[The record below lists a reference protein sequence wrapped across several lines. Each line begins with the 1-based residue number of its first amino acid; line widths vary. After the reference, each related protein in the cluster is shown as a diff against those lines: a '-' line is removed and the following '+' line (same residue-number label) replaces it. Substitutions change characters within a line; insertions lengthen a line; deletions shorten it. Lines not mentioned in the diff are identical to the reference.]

1 MAEGDPHLRIGRGGG
16 RKKEFQPA
24 VTLQLEDS
32 TMRRRQSVDV
42 SWNDEVNY
50 DCNNCALILSVSLL

>member
-24 VTLQLEDS
+24 VTLQLED
-32 TMRRRQSVDV
+32 TFCRRHTVDV
-42 SWNDEVNY
+42 SWNDEIKH
-50 DCNNCALILSVSLL
+50 DCNNYYALVLTVSLL

>member
-32 TMRRRQSVDV
+32 TLRRRQSVDV

-50 DCNNCALILSVSLL
+50 DGNNCALVLTVSLL